1 MYTNSTRVSVLCNN
15 LSIQKLKYTGWWIV
29 SLKKGHT
36 TEIWPKVL
44 TFFTHWEDEGNAL
57 NSKEHEPAKRSHDST
72 RLVKVESLLVS
83 YVGNT
88 HPMQHRMN
96 QVILTHVP
104 SNWRIV
110 DSRNT
115 KNQQQVH
122 MIVNNCCSLFM
133 CEQSVKNQQQVHMI
147 VNDCWN
153 LFMSEQSAENQQQ
166 VHMIVIDCWN
176 NRQRS
181 LNAAEDK
188 PELSQ
193 NRTNLYSPLR
203 CIYDHLIL
211 ILLWNGNRKKISA
224 FL

>member
-1 MYTNSTRVSVLCNN
+1 MYTNSTRVSALCNN

-176 NRQRS
+176 LIMYEQSATITQCSRGQTRIVTKQN
-181 LNAAEDK
+181 
-188 PELSQ
+188 ELVFTASMY
-193 NRTNLYSPLR
+193 LWSFDSYSALK
-203 CIYDHLIL
+203 
-211 ILLWNGNRKKISA
+211 WK
-224 FL
+224 